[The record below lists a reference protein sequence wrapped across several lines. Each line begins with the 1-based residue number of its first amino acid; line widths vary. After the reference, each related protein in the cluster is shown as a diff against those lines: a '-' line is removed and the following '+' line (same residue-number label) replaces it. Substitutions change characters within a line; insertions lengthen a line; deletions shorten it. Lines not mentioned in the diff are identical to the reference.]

1 LTDYKALTFINLPLL
16 DIKKAPGDTIST
28 EELTNGGQTPDD
40 IASLVSAGALSED
53 PDAPVH
59 PDHVPVPVPTSATAD
74 VNVSADDEGKGKVG
88 E

>member
-1 LTDYKALTFINLPLL
+1 MTEYKALTFINLPLL
-16 DIKKAPGDTIST
+16 DIKKAPGDMIT
-28 EELTNGGQTPDD
+28 EEELSQGGQTPDD
-40 IASLVSAGALSED
+40 IASLVAGGSLSED